1 MRRMLVF
8 TLGFLLLLEWP
19 GRYSATAVLEAYG
32 DGRSPA
38 QEFAPGLLWGGALVC
53 MPQFSG

>member
-1 MRRMLVF
+1 MLVF